1 MPPKKKET
9 KDLISKLALKKM
21 IAWDHFGERDEKQIV
36 SFSQKY
42 IHFLNR
48 AKTEREAIGEIL
60 KQAKYSGFNDIS
72 GQRNVGNRFYQIN
85 RNKNIALCHFG
96 KKDIRQGI
104 RLIVS
109 HIDSPRLDLKPNPL
123 YEDQDLAL
131 LRTHYYGGIKKYQWV
146 AIPLALHGV
155 VIRSDGRK
163 IELGIGEDPADPVF
177 TISDLLPHLAR
188 KIMETK
194 KIKDAVEGEKLTV
207 LFGHQPISGNKK
219 EKERVKLNIL
229 RLLHEKYKIT
239 EEDLISAEIEIVP
252 AFKARDVGLDRSMI
266 GGYGQDDRICAYTS
280 MEAIFAL
287 KEPQYT
293 SVVLFLDKEE
303 IGSEGNT
310 GAQSRFFEI
319 VVGRL
324 IQKAGLKH
332 EEGLLREILF
342 RSKALS
348 ADVNAGLD
356 PNYADV
362 VEKQNASLL
371 GYGVN
376 IGKYTGSGGKYSDS
390 DAGAEYLG
398 EIRRLF
404 NEQKIAWQAKELGK
418 VDEGGGGTVA
428 KFLAVYGM
436 DMIDCGP
443 PVLGMHSPFEVASKA
458 DLYETYKAYQVFL
471 AKS

>member
-1 MPPKKKET
+1 MPPKKKEA

-21 IAWDHFGERDEKQIV
+21 SAWDLFDEKDEKQIA

-42 IHFLNR
+42 IHFLNT
-48 AKTEREAIGEIL
+48 AKTEREAIGEVL
-60 KQAKYSGFNDIS
+60 KQAKKQGFKDIS
-72 GQRNVGNRFYQIN
+72 GQKNSGNKFYQIN

-96 KKDIRQGI
+96 KKDISQGI

-155 VIRSDGRK
+155 VIRSDGSK
-163 IELGIGEDPADPVF
+163 IELVIGEDPADPVF

-188 KIMETK
+188 KTMETK
-194 KIKDAVEGEKLTV
+194 KIKDAIEGEKLTV
-207 LFGHQPISGNKK
+207 LFGHQPLSGNKE
-219 EKERVKLNIL
+219 EKERVKMNVL
-229 RLLHEKYKIT
+229 RLLHEKYEIT

-252 AFKARDVGLDRSMI
+252 AFKARDVGLDRSMV

-280 MEAIFAL
+280 MEAIFAQ
-287 KEPQYT
+287 KEPLYT

-324 IQKAGLKH
+324 IQKARLKP

-362 VEKQNASLL
+362 FEKQNASLL

-376 IGKYTGSGGKYSDS
+376 ICKYTGSGGKYSAS
-390 DAGAEYLG
+390 DASAEYLG

-404 NEQKIAWQAKELGK
+404 NGNKVAWQAKELGK

-428 KFLAVYGM
+428 KFLAIYGM